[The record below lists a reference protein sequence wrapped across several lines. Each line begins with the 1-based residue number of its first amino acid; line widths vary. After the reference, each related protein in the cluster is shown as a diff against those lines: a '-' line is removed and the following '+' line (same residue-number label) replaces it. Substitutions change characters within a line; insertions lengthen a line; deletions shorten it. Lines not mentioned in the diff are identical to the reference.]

1 MNILFYTI
9 SNKRSRDI
17 ESQAIAFSEEGH
29 GVFLLTQSD
38 RSQLHEFFESKNFSA
53 HYGKPLRT
61 IFPIY
66 LVVEVIKLVWFCY
79 RHRITVVHAHLDPCC
94 LIAVRAQLLLRSKV
108 IVTRHHADAL
118 RYETTEKNQRISRN
132 IYAQAKT
139 VVAVSQ
145 NVKQFMVAEE
155 HIEAAKITVIPLSY
169 NFDLYEKPSAQAI
182 EAIRLQYAT
191 SLLLCTVGRFTSLK
205 RMNLIIEC
213 VDHLVKEGVDCK
225 LIIVGQGPE
234 EANLKQQVEAH
245 ALQQRV
251 FFVGFLTNVLPY
263 MAAADYYLHFSIT
276 EATCTTVKEAALVGT
291 PVIVCE
297 GVGDFDQY
305 IKHKENSYVVSKADP
320 VTDAVALL
328 HEIYRNEPLR
338 KQVGEQLRKTVVSFF
353 AIERAMPTYKTLHDK
368 VLNV

>member
-17 ESQAIAFSEEGH
+17 ESQAIAFAQEGH

-38 RSQLHEFFESKNFSA
+38 RSQLHDFFESKNFSA
-53 HYGKPLRT
+53 HYSKPFQA

-66 LVVEVIKLVWFCY
+66 LVLEVIKLVWFCY

-94 LIAVRAQLLLRSKV
+94 LIAVRAQVLLRAKV

-118 RYETTEKNQRISRN
+118 RLETTEKNQRISRN

-145 NVKQFMVAEE
+145 NVKEFMVAEE

-169 NFDLYEKPSAQAI
+169 NFELYEKPSPEAI
-182 EAIRLQYAT
+182 AAIRLQYTAP
-191 SLLLCTVGRFTSLK
+191 LLLCTVGRFTSLK

-213 VDHLVKEGVDCK
+213 VDRLVKAGVDCK
-225 LIIVGQGPE
+225 LMIVGQGPE
-234 EANLKQQVEAH
+234 EANLQQQVEAL
-245 ALQQRV
+245 ALQQRI
-251 FFVGFLTNVLPY
+251 FFVGFSANVLAY

-291 PVIVCE
+291 PVIVCA

-328 HEIYRNEPLR
+328 HEIYPNEPVR
-338 KQVGEQLRKTVVSFF
+338 KQVGEQLKKTVVSFF
-353 AIERAMPTYKTLHDK
+353 AIERAMPLYKALHDK
-368 VLNV
+368 ILNV

>member
-1 MNILFYTI
+1 MVLLSPSHYCSARTPRSMLFNC
-9 SNKRSRDI
+9 S
-17 ESQAIAFSEEGH
+17 AGAVAVAFK
-29 GVFLLTQSD
+29 SD
-38 RSQLHEFFESKNFSA
+38 RNPPPCRCPS
-53 HYGKPLRT
+53 LRN
-61 IFPIY
+61 
-66 LVVEVIKLVWFCY
+66 
-79 RHRITVVHAHLDPCC
+79 HR
-94 LIAVRAQLLLRSKV
+94 
-108 IVTRHHADAL
+108 
-118 RYETTEKNQRISRN
+118 KNQRISRN

-191 SLLLCTVGRFTSLK
+191 SLLLYTVGRFTSLK